1 MIDGAR
7 REDEVVGVSQ
17 RVCRARAPLQSVCE
31 PCAAAELA
39 QVARAPELQ
48 RQRAVVRV
56 GEIMIE
62 ARAEGVFAQGR
73 VDGRD
78 VRGEFGRLIGRG
90 RGSFGAATGERGWL
104 RERETRIGQHG
115 QQRVNECRVE
125 QRVVFVGDKDEAAG
139 LGRIRA
145 GCVVAAAQVK
155 GAGEREAGTVLLQ
168 RQTF

>member
-1 MIDGAR
+1 
-7 REDEVVGVSQ
+7 
-17 RVCRARAPLQSVCE
+17 
-31 PCAAAELA
+31 
-39 QVARAPELQ
+39 
-48 RQRAVVRV
+48 
-56 GEIMIE
+56 
-62 ARAEGVFAQGR
+62 
-73 VDGRD
+73 
-78 VRGEFGRLIGRG
+78 LIGRG